1 MPITAIIAIVV
12 ILLAV
17 WALAK
22 QYETRLVLLGAG
34 LLLCLISFDPLRG
47 LRAFSASM
55 TNSAMIL
62 AICGASGFAYAISY
76 TKADRCLVYYISRP
90 IKNLGIFLIPIATI
104 ITFLIN
110 IAIPAAVGCG
120 AIVGATLIPV
130 LLRAG
135 ITPAGAATAIL
146 GGTVGSLLS
155 PGLSHNAFIS
165 EMAGMSIVDLI
176 AMHAPYSIMVGAI
189 SAVGLLIVCW
199 FLGDHKGERM
209 NMEADKLDFT
219 PNPVNALVPLIP
231 IIILVAG
238 TFWFPELK
246 IDVAQAMLIGSVVAL
261 LVALCINKPNA
272 QDFCKEFFRGMG
284 NSYGAIMG
292 IIVAAGVFAAGITA
306 SGLVQVLIDAMIE
319 ANDIARWA
327 GSLGPFVL
335 SVIVGSGDAGAMA
348 FNQTV
353 TPHAAEFNMTIEGL
367 GSLAFIAGAAGRTA
381 SPISGAC
388 VMLAAMAGT
397 NPLQMAKRTF
407 IPMTIAAICLAL
419 FMG

>member
-1 MPITAIIAIVV
+1 MPITAFIAIAV
-12 ILLAV
+12 ICLAV

-22 QYETRLVLLGAG
+22 QYETRTVLLGAG
-34 LLLCLISFDPLRG
+34 LLLCIISADPLMG
-47 LRAFSASM
+47 LRAFSTSM

-62 AICGASGFAYAISY
+62 AICGASGFAYSISY
-76 TKADRCLVYYISRP
+76 TKADKCLVYYISRP

-165 EMAGMSIVDLI
+165 EMAGVSIIDLI
-176 AMHAPYSIMVGAI
+176 SHHAPYSIMIGVI
-189 SAVGLLIVCW
+189 SAIGLLIVCW
-199 FLGDHKGERM
+199 IKGDHRGKRE
-209 NMEADKLDFT
+209 NLKDAELDFK
-219 PNPVNALVPLIP
+219 PNPVNALVPLVP
-231 IIILVAG
+231 IVILVAG
-238 TFWFPELK
+238 TFWFPQLK
-246 IDVAQAMLIGSVVAL
+246 IDVAQAMVIGAVVAL
-261 LVALCINKPNA
+261 LVDYCINKPNPEEL
-272 QDFCKEFFRGMG
+272 CKEFFRGMG
-284 NSYGAIMG
+284 NSFGAIMG
-292 IIVAAGVFAAGITA
+292 IIIAAGVFAAGITA
-306 SGLVQVLIDAMIE
+306 SGLVQVLINMMIE

-353 TPHAAEFNMTIEGL
+353 TPHAAEFNMTIENL
-367 GSLAFIAGAAGRTA
+367 GSMAFLAGAAGRTA

-397 NPLQMAKRTF
+397 NPIEMAKRTF
-407 IPMTIAAICLAL
+407 IPMTIAAILLGLLMA
-419 FMG
+419 